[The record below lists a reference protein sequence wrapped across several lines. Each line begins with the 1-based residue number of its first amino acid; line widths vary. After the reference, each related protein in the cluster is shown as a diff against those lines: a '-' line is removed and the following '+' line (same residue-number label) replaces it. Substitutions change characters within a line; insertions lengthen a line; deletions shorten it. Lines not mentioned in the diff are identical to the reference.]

1 MLDHKEND
9 ELNIDFGIA
18 GGSASE
24 DDTELSFMNFS
35 LAAKNTERS
44 KEDKILADLEKMSI
58 FDFTGDQNK
67 EEPETESVIEEV
79 PVEAVSDQEIP
90 EEAGE
95 IPESEAAE
103 TPDPEPL
110 PEMIS
115 EYSEEPLP
123 ELDDVEINVVR
134 WGQGRTSTAP
144 PQKQEPQKPLLIDDT
159 KSVPQIPQSGDEVE
173 VKLCHFRQNA
183 QLRDQ
188 KNKEKQKKN

>member
-1 MLDHKEND
+1 
-9 ELNIDFGIA
+9 
-18 GGSASE
+18 
-24 DDTELSFMNFS
+24 
-35 LAAKNTERS
+35 
-44 KEDKILADLEKMSI
+44 MSI

-173 VKLCHFRQNA
+173 VKLCHFRTKCTAARSEKQ
-183 QLRDQ
+183 R
-188 KNKEKQKKN
+188 KQKKN